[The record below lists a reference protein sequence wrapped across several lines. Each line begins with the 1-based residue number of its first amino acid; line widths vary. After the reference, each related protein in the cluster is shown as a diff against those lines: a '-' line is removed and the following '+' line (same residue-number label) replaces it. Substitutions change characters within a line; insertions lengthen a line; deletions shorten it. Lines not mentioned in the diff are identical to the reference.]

1 MFSHSL
7 KIKISLIATAA
18 VLLTSVV
25 LTLFSTQKLSAA
37 MEHSMYQ
44 RIGSISNTVSDSVET
59 WINSKHQILSS
70 LAEQPLDEGVF
81 VKQLTMA
88 ITAGNFSSIYAGL
101 NDGTR
106 VGTNGFTKFVNNYD
120 PRQRPW
126 YKKVSASGEIELIG
140 PYKDVNT
147 QEMTF
152 TIARPIYDAGSVQ
165 GVMGVDLKIK
175 DLFSAITNVETGKNS
190 HIFLLNGN
198 GQVIAHKQKELIQK
212 EVADL
217 YDAFSKENYL
227 TALEQA
233 SYLTLSSQTGNKIL
247 HFLPIKDSSW
257 VLGVEADQATE
268 LAEYWETFYTLMLI
282 SISFTLIAVFMV
294 NWIVNI
300 LFRDLFSLRKALN
313 DIANGDGDL
322 TRRINIKSRDEVGLV
337 ANDFNRFTDNVHQII
352 QHLGEVAKGVTGQA
366 DSLSHSVIENRQHI
380 QQQMQNTHEASNAA
394 ETLNE
399 STNLISDNVETT
411 TQQISSTLLLSEK
424 GIVQMKSSQQ
434 SINHLANKLT
444 DANEVVTQLNTQAQS
459 IAGIVSTIDDIAE
472 QTNLLA
478 LNAAIEAAR
487 AGEAGRGFAVVADE
501 VRSLSSRTSDST
513 TEIQTMIA
521 NVQQSSMKAAELMRD
536 SAELATGSVSEADQ
550 AQKMIDGIMISV
562 QEIEQ
567 MTQKISLAT
576 QDQVRVR
583 DDISIRT
590 NNIRDLADK
599 LSEEAVSTESQ
610 VDELNRLSSNLQQE
624 TSKFVV

>member
-18 VLLTSVV
+18 VLFTSVV
-25 LTLFSTQKLSAA
+25 LTLFSTQKLSTA

-126 YKKVSASGEIELIG
+126 YKKVTSSGEIELIG

-152 TIARPIYDAGSVQ
+152 TIARPIYESGKIQ

-190 HIFLLNGN
+190 HIFLLNGE
-198 GQVIAHKQKELIQK
+198 GQVIAHKQKDLIQK
-212 EVADL
+212 DVADL
-217 YDAFSKENYL
+217 YQAFSKEKYQA
-227 TALEQA
+227 ALNESA
-233 SYLTLSSQTGNKIL
+233 YLTLNSQSGNKIL

-282 SISFTLIAVFMV
+282 SIGFTLIAVFMV
-294 NWIVNI
+294 NWLVNI

-352 QHLGEVAKGVTGQA
+352 QHLGEVSKGVAGQA

-399 STNLISDNVETT
+399 STNLISNNVETT
-411 TQQISSTLLLSEK
+411 TQQISSTLRLSEE

-434 SINHLANKLT
+434 SINYLANKLT
-444 DANEVVTQLNTQAQS
+444 DANEVVTELNTQAQS

-583 DDISIRT
+583 DDISTRT
-590 NNIRDLADK
+590 TNIRDLADK
-599 LSEEAVSTESQ
+599 LSDEAVSTESQ